1 MARIPQVGPAG
12 PPESSGRVLAEP
24 PEVHERNLWLGARV
38 IAGVTIMFF
47 LAFVFAYFY
56 LRSLNNTGRFR
67 PADVDAPD
75 RYGAAIVLLFTVS
88 AVSLVYAAEAARR
101 SRDWLAAAGVS
112 LALGLAGCVVQVVEY
127 AHVGFRPLA
136 GGWASV
142 FIGWTVFFTVF
153 VLFTMY
159 WVEILLAEG
168 LRNRGASGVYVSAGL
183 GDAAFYWSVLAAIG
197 VLTWAILYLL

>member
-12 PPESSGRVLAEP
+12 PPEPSGQVVAEP

-56 LRSLNNTGRFR
+56 LRSLNNADRFR
-67 PADVDAPD
+67 PPDVDAPD

-101 SRDWLAAAGVS
+101 SRDWLAAAGAS

-168 LRNRGASGVYVSAGL
+168 LRNRGASGVYVPAGL

>member
-1 MARIPQVGPAG
+1 VVRLPNSGAAG
-12 PPESSGRVLAEP
+12 PPEPSQGVLAEP
-24 PEVHERNLWLGARV
+24 AEVHERNLWLGARV

-88 AVSLVYAAEAARR
+88 AASLVYADQAARR
-101 SRDWLAAAGVS
+101 NREWLAAAGVS
-112 LALGLAGCVVQVVEY
+112 LALGLAGCVVQAIEY

-142 FIGWTVFFTVF
+142 FIGWTVFFAVF

-168 LRNRGASGVYVSAGL
+168 LRNRGVSGVYVPAGL

-197 VLTWAILYLL
+197 VITWAILYLL